1 MTHGMTRN
9 ERHAR
14 RVLADAGAAPVVAFL
29 DHVVRGRKVSR
40 WKLFIWALNGLI
52 PCMDD
57 NQLRERYGEGA
68 FQVLMAVA
76 TPEKTKDGKAAD
88 KKVKRR
94 GKSPLKRKKRR
105 LMPSDYAWILRESG
119 RRYETVED
127 PRLFLSSRRSGRKN
141 LSEEER
147 EQREQQRLHEWWNEH
162 THEISMMKE
171 RAAAR
176 RAHKKLKNFRN
187 SILNRREQEAA
198 ARKTVQGVAME
209 TGPRTAFV
217 RVKPELYEIIVCGE
231 CPVFVWKEAPGKEDT
246 FQPNAYGPVKRVAVR
261 PPGNS
266 MKTPWAEFELEW
278 SRRKLRETNTGVEW
292 VWEIGLGDRI
302 SDEKIREEHPE
313 WGGCTD

>member
-1 MTHGMTRN
+1 MTHGMTHG

-14 RVLADAGAAPVVAFL
+14 RVLENSGAEPVVAFL
-29 DHVVRGRKVSR
+29 DYITNGRKVSR
-40 WKLFIWALNGLI
+40 WQLFIWALYGRI

-57 NQLRERYGEGA
+57 DQLRERYGEAA
-68 FQVLMAVA
+68 FQVLMAVV
-76 TPEKTKDGKAAD
+76 PQEKVKDGKAAD

-94 GKSPLKRKKRR
+94 VKSPLKRKKRR

-119 RRYETVED
+119 RKYETVPD
-127 PRLFLSSRRSGRKN
+127 PRIFFNTRRSGRKH
-141 LSEEER
+141 LSREER
-147 EQREQQRLHEWWNEH
+147 EQKEQQRLNEWWTVH
-162 THEISMMKE
+162 TREIHAMKE

-187 SILNRREQEAA
+187 SIFNRREQEMA
-198 ARKTVQGVAME
+198 ARKTVQGVALE
-209 TGPRTAFV
+209 AGPRTAFV

-231 CPVFVWKEAPGKEDT
+231 CPVFVWKESPGNEDM

-266 MKTPWAEFELEW
+266 MKTPWVEFELEW
-278 SRRKLRETNTGVEW
+278 SRRKLRETNTGSEW

-302 SDEKIREEHPE
+302 PDEEDPR
-313 WGGCTD
+313 